1 MKVILFSLL
10 ALSVTPALKA
20 DYGDIT
26 SYDKRYRH
34 PAAHGMND
42 TQFNVRMEPAI
53 FDKLVT
59 QAINTPN
66 TNTDP
71 LQELL
76 LRINTG
82 KITHKLS
89 SKYTRITHKDF
100 YHRLLPYIPFNY
112 FFYRVAR
119 TTSDW
124 TYLIKLNDHEAFLD
138 VTIWGNA
145 VADCDERV
153 RLFMKPVSE
162 IQNN

>member
-26 SYDKRYRH
+26 SYDKRYTH
-34 PAAHGMND
+34 PAPHILND

-53 FDKLVT
+53 FEKLVT

-82 KITHKLS
+82 KISHKLS

-100 YHRLLPYIPFNY
+100 YGRLLPYIPFNY
-112 FFYRVAR
+112 RFLYVGR
-119 TTSDW
+119 TTNEW
-124 TYLIKLNDHEAFLD
+124 TYLIKLNDQEAYLD
-138 VTIWGNA
+138 VTIWGN
-145 VADCDERV
+145 VDNCDERV
-153 RLFMKPVSE
+153 RLLIKSE
-162 IQNN
+162 IQK